1 MNPVITAWTAVSP
14 YGIDRNSFVDGLRGG
29 RPAAVSDGAVHQAA
43 LVPGFD
49 ARELL
54 GRKGTRSMDRLI
66 GLAVWAVGHL
76 TADRPAERGDRS
88 GLVLGTMGS
97 LQSTMD
103 FSRSSFT
110 EAKPYFVDAARMP
123 NSIMNSA
130 AGQCAI
136 WHSLTGPNVTLAA
149 GRPAGLSALACA
161 LRLLRAG
168 RASNVLVGAVEEYSD
183 TRSWIESHSAVDSVA
198 DSVGGVLGEG
208 CVMLRVEPAG
218 AHPALAE
225 VLAVRSRVALPG
237 DLEGTLA
244 SCVDDA
250 LAGAGVSADDVAI
263 EFWSG
268 VPGRADP
275 VADLIGDTGA
285 ATAMFQVAGVLATGE
300 PGAVAVVGSADRD
313 GAVVCAVLRL
323 GGPR

>member
-1 MNPVITAWTAVSP
+1 VNPVITAWTAVSP
-14 YGIDRNSFVDGLRGG
+14 YGIDRESFVDGLRA
-29 RPAAVSDGAVHQAA
+29 RRVAAVSDGAVHKAA

-49 ARELL
+49 VRELL

-66 GLAVWAVGHL
+66 GLAVWAVGGL
-76 TADRPAERGDRS
+76 TAERPAERGDRS

-103 FSRSSFT
+103 FTRSSLV
-110 EAKPYFVDAARMP
+110 EAKPYFVDAGRMP

-136 WHSLTGPNVTLAA
+136 RHSLTGPNVTLAG
-149 GRPAGLSALACA
+149 GRPAGLSALAYA

-183 TRSWIESHSAVDSVA
+183 ARSWIESHSGVDG
-198 DSVGGVLGEG
+198 VGFDGVLGEG

-218 AHPALAE
+218 ERAALAE

-237 DLEGTLA
+237 DLEGTLS

-250 LAGAGVSADDVAI
+250 LAAAGLSADDVAT
-263 EFWSG
+263 ESWSG
-268 VPGRADP
+268 VPGRADA
-275 VADLIGDTGA
+275 VAELIGDTGA
-285 ATAMFQVAGVLATGE
+285 ATAMFQVAGVLTTGE
-300 PGAVAVVGSADRD
+300 PGDVAVVGSADRD

-323 GGPR
+323 GGP

>member
-14 YGIDRNSFVDGLRGG
+14 YGIDRESFVDGLRGG
-29 RPAAVSDGAVHQAA
+29 RAAPVSDGAVHRTA

-66 GLAVWAVGHL
+66 GLAVWAVGRL

-136 WHSLTGPNVTLAA
+136 WHSLTGPNVTLAG

-183 TRSWIESHSAVDSVA
+183 TRSWIESHSVA

-208 CVMLRVEPAG
+208 CVVLRVEPAG
-218 AHPALAE
+218 ERPALAE
-225 VLAVRSRVALPG
+225 VLAVRSRVALTG
-237 DLEGTLA
+237 DLEGTLT

-250 LAGAGVSADDVAI
+250 LAAAGVSADDVAI

-285 ATAMFQVAGVLATGE
+285 ATAMFHVAGVLATGE
-300 PGAVAVVGSADRD
+300 PGDVAVVGSADRD

>member
-14 YGIDRNSFVDGLRGG
+14 YGIDRESFVDGLRAG
-29 RPAAVSDGAVHQAA
+29 RAAAVSDGAVHQAA

-66 GLAVWAVGHL
+66 GLAVWAAGRL
-76 TADRPAERGDRS
+76 TAGRPAERGDRS

-103 FSRSSFT
+103 FTRSSLV
-110 EAKPYFVDAARMP
+110 EAKPYFVDAGRMP

-136 WHSLTGPNVTLAA
+136 WHSLTGPNVTLAG
-149 GRPAGLSALACA
+149 GRAAGLSALAYA

-183 TRSWIESHSAVDSVA
+183 TRSWIESHSGVD
-198 DSVGGVLGEG
+198 GVLGEG
-208 CVMLRVEPAG
+208 CVMLRVEPA
-218 AHPALAE
+218 ADRAPLAE

-237 DLEGTLA
+237 DVEGALS

-250 LAGAGVSADDVAI
+250 LAAAGLSADDVTT
-263 EFWSG
+263 ESWSG
-268 VPGRADP
+268 VPDRADP
-275 VADLIGDTGA
+275 VAELIGDTGA
-285 ATAMFQVAGVLATGE
+285 ATAMFQVAGVLTTGE
-300 PGAVAVVGSADRD
+300 PGDVAVVGSADRD

-323 GGPR
+323 GGPG

>member
-14 YGIDRNSFVDGLRGG
+14 YGIDRESFVDGLRGG
-29 RPAAVSDGAVHQAA
+29 RAAPVSDGAVHQAA

-49 ARELL
+49 VRELL

-66 GLAVWAVGHL
+66 GLSVWAVGHL
-76 TADRPAERGDRS
+76 TGDRPAERGDRC

-103 FSRSSFT
+103 FSRSSFA

-136 WHSLTGPNVTLAA
+136 RHSLTGPNVTLAG

-183 TRSWIESHSAVDSVA
+183 TRSWIESHSG
-198 DSVGGVLGEG
+198 VGGVLGEG

-218 AHPALAE
+218 EHPALAE
-225 VLAVRSRVALPG
+225 VLAVRSRVALSG
-237 DLEGTLA
+237 DVEGALA

-250 LAGAGVSADDVAI
+250 LAAAGVAAADVAI
-263 EFWSG
+263 ELWSG

-275 VADLIGDTGA
+275 VAGLIGDTGA
-285 ATAMFQVAGVLATGE
+285 ATAMFQVAAVLATGE

-313 GAVVCAVLRL
+313 GAVVCAVLRP

>member
-14 YGIDRNSFVDGLRGG
+14 YGIDRESFVDGLRSGDA
-29 RPAAVSDGAVHQAA
+29 AAVSDGAAHPAA

-49 ARELL
+49 VRELL

-66 GLAVWAVGHL
+66 GLAVWAVGRL
-76 TADRPAERGDRS
+76 TAGRPAERGDRS
-88 GLVLGTMGS
+88 GLVIGTMGS

-103 FSRSSFT
+103 FTRSSLT
-110 EAKPYFVDAARMP
+110 EAKPYFVDPGRMP

-136 WHSLTGPNVTLAA
+136 RHSLTGPNVTLAG

-183 TRSWIESHSAVDSVA
+183 TRSWSEAHSG
-198 DSVGGVLGEG
+198 VGGVLGEG

-218 AHPALAE
+218 EGPALAE
-225 VLAVRSRVALPG
+225 VLAVRSRVAPPG
-237 DLEGTLA
+237 DVEGALT

-250 LAGAGVSADDVAI
+250 LTAAGLSADDVTI

-268 VPGRADP
+268 VPDRPDP
-275 VADLIGDTGA
+275 VAELIGDTGA
-285 ATAMFQVAGVLATGE
+285 ASAMFQVAAVLATGE
-300 PGAVAVVGSADRD
+300 PGDVAVVGSADRD
-313 GAVVCAVLRL
+313 GAVVCAVLRP